1 MKVLKCKACG
11 AFLEYKVGAPVSIC
25 GYCDVVNIISE
36 DVLKPISN
44 SNASIQEVV
53 GDAMMIEEKYM
64 ANYFLSTGLSQG
76 GRLLI
81 SKNEIFFRPHKLNI
95 GELSDKYFKISEI
108 ESFEKSGY
116 TKGKD
121 LFVFPYDW
129 RKSLSTLGDDLD
141 KFIIDNNLEFFF
153 TD

>member
-95 GELSDKYFKISEI
+95 GELSDKYFKIVEI
-108 ESFEKSGY
+108 ESFEKSAFPLFLKIL
-116 TKGKD
+116 TKD
-121 LFVFPYDW
+121 NRVMF
-129 RKSLSTLGDDLD
+129 LSTWSRN
-141 KFIIDNNLEFFF
+141 KIIESIRRRQF
-153 TD
+153 

>member
-36 DVLKPISN
+36 DVLKPLGDPSR
-44 SNASIQEVV
+44 STLEAV
-53 GDAMMIEEKYM
+53 GDMMVIEEKFM
-64 ANYFLSTGLSQG
+64 ANYYILPGISQG

-95 GELSDKYFKISEI
+95 GDLSDKYFKINEITSIEKPFFPMFLKIHSKGRKSMFISTWSRNKII
-108 ESFEKSGY
+108 ESINK
-116 TKGKD
+116 
-121 LFVFPYDW
+121 
-129 RKSLSTLGDDLD
+129 RKV
-141 KFIIDNNLEFFF
+141 
-153 TD
+153 

>member
-11 AFLEYKVGAPVSIC
+11 AFLEYKVGAAVSIC

-36 DVLKPISN
+36 DVLKPIEGS
-44 SNASIQEVV
+44 SPLSQEVV
-53 GDAMMIEEKYM
+53 GDTMVIEEKYM
-64 ANYFLSTGLSQG
+64 ANYFLSSGVIQG

-108 ESFEKSGY
+108 ESFEKSAFPLFLKIH
-116 TKGKD
+116 TKDKRSM
-121 LFVFPYDW
+121 F
-129 RKSLSTLGDDLD
+129 LSTWRRN
-141 KFIIDNNLEFFF
+141 KIIQSIRYRQ
-153 TD
+153 